1 MTAATRLK
9 AAALPALAAVLVS
22 GVLAVQLANGG
33 GHYSPLRPA
42 DPCATRQVDSVST
55 GIQGLTEQLVLI
67 GLDNAAC
74 RLGTSREA
82 LTLQLAQSKGAP
94 TDSQINALRSGLL
107 AAVDRLK
114 AQGKLPPA
122 SQLADEALDDSNL
135 NGFLKA
141 AIRVLPASLIDN
153 ALATD
158 DVLRRTITNLDLRT
172 LLANLGNNQ
181 DLTTQV
187 NAAVTKA
194 VTDTLT
200 ARLRTLL

>member
-1 MTAATRLK
+1 MTTAARLR

-33 GHYSPLRPA
+33 GRYSPLRPA
-42 DPCATRQVDSVST
+42 DPCVTRQVDSVST
-55 GIQGLTEQLVLI
+55 GIEGLTEQLVLI

-74 RLGTSREA
+74 TLGTSREA
-82 LTLQLAQSKGAP
+82 LTLQLAQSGAP
-94 TDSQINALRSGLL
+94 TNPQINALRSGLL

-114 AQGKLPPA
+114 AQGKLPRA
-122 SQLADEALDDSNL
+122 SQLADEAVNDSNL

-141 AIRVLPASLIDN
+141 VIRAIPGSLVDN

-158 DVLRRTITNLDLRT
+158 DVLRRTINNLFLRT
-172 LLANLGNNQ
+172 LLANLGDSQ

-194 VTDTLT
+194 VTDTLV

>member
-1 MTAATRLK
+1 MTTATRLR
-9 AAALPALAAVLVS
+9 AAALPTLAAVLVS

-33 GHYSPLRPA
+33 GRYSPLRPA
-42 DPCATRQVDSVST
+42 DPCVTRQVDSVST
-55 GIQGLTEQLVLI
+55 GIEGLTEQLVLI

-74 RLGTSREA
+74 QLGTSREA
-82 LTLQLAQSKGAP
+82 LTLQLAQSGTP
-94 TDSQINALRSGLL
+94 TDAQVNALRSGLL

-122 SQLADEALDDSNL
+122 SQLADEAVHDSNL

-141 AIRVLPASLIDN
+141 AIRAIPASLIDN

-158 DVLRRTITNLDLRT
+158 DVLRRTINNLDLRT
-172 LLANLGNNQ
+172 LLANLGNSH

-194 VTDTLT
+194 VTDTLI

>member
-1 MTAATRLK
+1 MTTATRLR

-33 GHYSPLRPA
+33 GRYSPLRPA
-42 DPCATRQVDSVST
+42 DPCVTRQVNSVST
-55 GIQGLTEQLVLI
+55 GIEGLTEQLVLI

-82 LTLQLAQSKGAP
+82 LTLQLAQSGAP
-94 TDSQINALRSGLL
+94 TDAQVNALRSGLL

-114 AQGKLPPA
+114 AQGKLPQS
-122 SQLADEALDDSNL
+122 SQLADEAVDDSNL

-141 AIRVLPASLIDN
+141 AIRAIPASLIDN

-158 DVLRRTITNLDLRT
+158 DVLRRTISNLDLRS
-172 LLANLGNNQ
+172 LLANLGNSH

-194 VTDTLT
+194 VTDALT

>member
-1 MTAATRLK
+1 MTAATRLR

-33 GHYSPLRPA
+33 GRYSPLRPA
-42 DPCATRQVDSVST
+42 DPCVARQIDSVST

-82 LTLQLAQSKGAP
+82 LTLQLAQSAAP
-94 TDSQINALRSGLL
+94 TDAQINALRSGLL

-122 SQLADEALDDSNL
+122 SQLADEAVDDSNL

-141 AIRVLPASLIDN
+141 AIRAIPASLIDN

-158 DVLRRTITNLDLRT
+158 DVLRRTIGNLDLRT
-172 LLANLGNNQ
+172 LLANLGNSH

>member
-1 MTAATRLK
+1 MTTGTGLR

-33 GHYSPLRPA
+33 GSYSPLRPA
-42 DPCATRQVDSVST
+42 DPCVARQVDSVST
-55 GIQGLTEQLVLI
+55 GIEGLTEQLVLI

-82 LTLQLAQSKGAP
+82 LTLQLAQSGTP
-94 TDSQINALRSGLL
+94 TDAQINALRSGLL

-114 AQGKLPPA
+114 TQGKLPPA
-122 SQLADEALDDSNL
+122 SQLADEAVDDSNL
-135 NGFLKA
+135 NGFLKV
-141 AIRVLPASLIDN
+141 AIRAIPASLIDN

-158 DVLRRTITNLDLRT
+158 DVLRRTINDLDLRT
-172 LLANLGNNQ
+172 MLANLSNSH
-181 DLTTQV
+181 DLATQV

-194 VTDTLT
+194 VTDTLI